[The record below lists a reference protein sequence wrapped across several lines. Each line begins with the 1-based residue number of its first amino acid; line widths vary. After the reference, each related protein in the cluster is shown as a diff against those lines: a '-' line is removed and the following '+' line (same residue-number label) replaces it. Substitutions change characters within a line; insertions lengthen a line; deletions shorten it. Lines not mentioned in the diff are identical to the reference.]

1 MITVN
6 LLVRDNKVI
15 VTGLGERPLAGA
27 NNRAFGFHNGD
38 CDGSYRCSIGP
49 AGIVEDKCEGDD
61 ATPAGIFLLKSV
73 FYRKDRIKKPKTGLP
88 CAVIETDDGWCDD
101 PLDRNYNRPVK
112 LPYPAS
118 AEQMWRED
126 HVYDICVILGHNDD
140 PPVPH
145 KGSAIFFHLAHD
157 DYRATQGCVA
167 LSYRD
172 MVEVLAK
179 CEPGCVMEILIPS

>member
-1 MITVN
+1 MS
-6 LLVRDNKVI
+6 LLVRDNKLI
-15 VTGLGERPLAGA
+15 VTGLKNGPLAGA
-27 NNRAFGFHNGD
+27 NNRGYDLDNRD
-38 CDGSYRCSIGP
+38 CDAVYRCSIGP

-61 ATPAGIFLLKSV
+61 ATPAGV
-73 FYRKDRIKKPKTGLP
+73 FPLRTVLYRKDRVNMPKTGLP
-88 CAVIETDDGWCDD
+88 CRVIEANDGWCDE

-118 AEQMWRED
+118 AEKMWRED

-157 DYRATQGCVA
+157 DYRETQGCVA
-167 LSYRD
+167 MSYHD
-172 MVEVLAK
+172 MLEVLAK